1 MTDIED
7 WTPPGTGVWWITTE
21 HFPAPVSRLFAALFP
36 PVTAG
41 WERASARYGLPL
53 GRSSWAAVHS
63 WYYFSPGSPD
73 PSTYAAL
80 EAAALERCAPGGGA
94 RRSAGGSTRSDPR

>member
-7 WTPPGTGVWWITTE
+7 WTPPGAGVWWITTE
-21 HFPAPVSRLFAALFP
+21 HFPAGEPAVRGACS

-41 WERASARYGLPL
+41 WERASARYNLPL

-73 PSTYAAL
+73 PSTYAPWRPPRWNVAQ
-80 EAAALERCAPGGGA
+80 GGGA